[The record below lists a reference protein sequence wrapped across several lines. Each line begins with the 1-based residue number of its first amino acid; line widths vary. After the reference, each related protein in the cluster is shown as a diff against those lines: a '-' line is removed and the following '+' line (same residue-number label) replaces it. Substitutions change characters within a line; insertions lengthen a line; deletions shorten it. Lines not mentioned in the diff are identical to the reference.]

1 MQESSV
7 NLPPLVASTQLISC
21 ANGLKFKTVAV
32 TVYGTLLSLT
42 SGHHLILTVKTL
54 LIPLLPYK

>member
-7 NLPPLVASTQLISC
+7 NLPPLGDLC

-42 SGHHLILTVKTL
+42 
-54 LIPLLPYK
+54 